1 MLEKIFGFLKNSR
14 KKIKNSKFP
23 HCSQWAKI
31 PKVLSRK
38 EKKALFVFSVLAL
51 TSFAFLCSNFYAN
64 HTEIVPASGG
74 IYVEAMIGQ
83 PRFINPVY
91 AVNDVDRDLLELLFS
106 GLMKYNSQGE
116 IIPDLVE
123 EYKIKEDGKVYEF
136 TLKKDIVWSDKQ
148 KFSVDDIIFTIKTIQ
163 NSDYKSPLRANW
175 IGVEVEKVSDETVR
189 FILKKPYSGFLERLC
204 LKIMPKHIWQEIS
217 PDNFARSPYNLQP
230 VSCGPF
236 KLKGFLQDKSGLIE
250 SLTIENEPN
259 YFDKKPWISEISFN
273 FFENQEEIT
282 KLAKQ
287 DKINGFSLLSSQD
300 YDSIGNGFL
309 EYSFVLPRYFS
320 VFFNV
325 NNGQKTLSKQEV
337 REALNYATDKQ
348 EIVEKVLSGN
358 GAIKN
363 SPILPKIYEYEPP
376 VEVYEYN
383 LEIANQIL
391 EDAGFEKNEA
401 GIREKKINKDAS
413 FQFKSRM
420 DVGSQSKEVTE
431 LQKCLANQDIVG
443 QDIYP
448 DGDVSGYFGKKTKAA
463 VIRFQEEYKE
473 DILEPYGLSAGTGVV
488 GKSTRKK
495 LNELC
500 FPAISETQ
508 KLEFALITVE
518 DPILKQVGEALK
530 EQWAKAGVELSVQSY
545 PISELQYDFIKPRNY
560 EMLLF
565 GEVLGTIP
573 DPYPFWHSLQRTDP
587 GLNLSLFGNSKA
599 DKLLEDAR
607 VELDAGTRKEKYEEF
622 QDILIKQAPCVF
634 LYSPDFIYF
643 SSSDVRG
650 IDTGMIVDPSKRFAG
665 IENWYIKTHRTWK

>member
-1 MLEKIFGFLKNSR
+1 MKNL
-14 KKIKNSKFP
+14 KFP

-31 PKVLSRK
+31 PKVLSKK
-38 EKKALFVFSVLAL
+38 EKKALFVFFALAL
-51 TSFAFLCSNFYAN
+51 ASFVFLFFDFYAK
-64 HTEIVPASGG
+64 HTEIAPASGG
-74 IYVEAMIGQ
+74 IYVEGIIGQ

-106 GLMKYNSQGE
+106 GLMKYNSHGE
-116 IIPDLVE
+116 IIPDLAE

-136 TLKKDIVWSDKQ
+136 TLKQGIVWSDKQ

-189 FILKKPYSGFLERLC
+189 FVLEKPYSGFLERLC
-204 LKIMPKHIWQEIS
+204 LKIMPKHIWQDIS

-230 VSCGPF
+230 VSCGRF

-250 SLTIENEPN
+250 SLTIEKEPN
-259 YFDKKPWISEISFN
+259 YFNKKPWISEITFN
-273 FFENQEEIT
+273 FLGNQEDII
-282 KLAKQ
+282 KLSKQ
-287 DKINGFSLLSSQD
+287 NKIDGLSLLPSQD
-300 YDSIGNGFL
+300 YENIGKEFS

-320 VFFNV
+320 VFFNT
-325 NNGQKTLSKQEV
+325 NNQQKILSKQEV
-337 REALNYATDKQ
+337 REALNYATNKQ
-348 EIVEKVLSGN
+348 EIIENVLSGN

-363 SPILPKIYEYEPP
+363 SPILPKIYGYESP

-391 EDAGFEKNEA
+391 EDIGFKKNEA

-413 FQFKSRM
+413 FHFKSRM
-420 DVGSQSKEVTE
+420 DVGSKGKEVSE
-431 LQKCLANQDIVG
+431 LQKCLADQDVVG
-443 QDIYP
+443 PDIYP

-473 DILEPYGLSAGTGVV
+473 DVLEPYELSAGTGVV

-518 DPILKQVGEALK
+518 DPILKQVAETLQA
-530 EQWAKAGVELSVQSY
+530 QWAKAGVKLHVQSY

-587 GLNLSLFGNSKA
+587 GLNLSLFANSKA
-599 DKLLEDAR
+599 DKLLEGAR
-607 VELDAGTRKEKYEEF
+607 VELDAGIRKEKYEEF

-643 SSSDVRG
+643 SSSDVKG
-650 IDTGMIVDPSKRFAG
+650 IDTGMIVDPSKRFAEV
-665 IENWYIKTHRTWK
+665 ENWYIKTHRIWK